1 MSNNVTQP
9 WDTPAANT
17 TSTSSTNI
25 YSAYSDLSGSETLA
39 DSEKVKYGLGK
50 PTRISIV
57 GDIKH
62 DTN

>member
-1 MSNNVTQP
+1 MPNVSQP
-9 WDTPAANT
+9 WDAPAANT

-25 YSAYSDLSGSETLA
+25 YSASNDLSGSETLA
-39 DSEKVKYGLGK
+39 DGKKLKYGLGK

>member
-1 MSNNVTQP
+1 MSNDITQP
-9 WDTPAANT
+9 WDARASNV
-17 TSTSSTNI
+17 TSTSSTEL
-25 YSAYSDLSGSETLA
+25 YSASCELSGSETLA
-39 DSEKVKYGLGK
+39 NAEKQKYGLGK